1 MVEKIVKIES
11 VTEEQFKAYVKVQYS
26 GKYNMFELNNVMDDS
41 KLSRGQVLF
50 IMENYAVLDVKYPNV
65 LKKMNGA

>member
-65 LKKMNGA
+65 LKKMNEA